1 MMIDK
6 QIQKVHDF
14 LTGKEIRWHDFSE
27 VGIEEHYHDYY
38 YAEDRLYL
46 IRDHMVGSIYFI
58 EAGSPGE
65 ALQVIKHRWDSVNN
79 LGSDEDYYY

>member
-6 QIQKVHDF
+6 QIQKVHNF
-14 LTGKEIRWHDFSE
+14 LSGKEIRWHNFSE
-27 VGIEEHYHDYY
+27 VGIEEDYHDYY

-46 IRDHMVGSIYFI
+46 IRDNMVGSIYLI

-65 ALQVIKHRWDSVNN
+65 ALQIIKDRWDSLNN
-79 LGSDEDYYY
+79 LGGDEDYDY